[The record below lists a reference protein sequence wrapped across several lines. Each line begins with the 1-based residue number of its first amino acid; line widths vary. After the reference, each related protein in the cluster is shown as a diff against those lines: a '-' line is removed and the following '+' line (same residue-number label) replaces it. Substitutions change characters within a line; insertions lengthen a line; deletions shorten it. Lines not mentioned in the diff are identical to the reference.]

1 MPRYQKITLWVLLSA
16 SIVMTIVLIHLRE
29 KAADRLLAGQDTSPV
44 VAPQST
50 ARETVSLLVA
60 NDLDGSLM
68 PQAQQIPL
76 PSDAGARARVLL
88 EKLFEIYADPKSSH
102 PITTQAG
109 GVEEVF
115 LLPLPQNSRSG
126 GPEGMMAVV
135 NLKGAFVDAHPSGIE
150 AETLTI
156 LSICGT
162 LHANL
167 PQITEVRFLVDG
179 EQRQTLAGHA
189 DLTRAY
195 LASSIAVGSQP

>member
-1 MPRYQKITLWVLLSA
+1 MPKYQKITLWVLLSV
-16 SIVMTIVLIHLRE
+16 SVIMSLILIHLRQ
-29 KAADRLLAGQDTSPV
+29 KAEDRLLGGQDTSPV
-44 VAPQST
+44 VVPAG
-50 ARETVSLLVA
+50 AAHETVSLLVA

-68 PQAQQIPL
+68 PQSRQIPL
-76 PSDAGARARVLL
+76 PTDLGARARVLL
-88 EKLFEIYADPKSSH
+88 ERLFEIYADPKSSH
-102 PITTQAG
+102 PIAIQGG
-109 GVEEVF
+109 GVDQVF
-115 LLPLPQNSRSG
+115 LVPLSRDTNG
-126 GPEGMMAVV
+126 GGTGVMAVV

-167 PQITEVRFLVDG
+167 PQITQVRFLVDG

-195 LASSIAVGSQP
+195 MASSVATGSQQ

>member
-16 SIVMTIVLIHLRE
+16 SVIMTIVLIHLRE
-29 KAADRLLAGQDTSPV
+29 KAEDRLLAGQDTSPIV
-44 VAPQST
+44 VPAG
-50 ARETVSLLVA
+50 AAHETVSLLVA

-68 PQAQQIPL
+68 PQARQIPL
-76 PSDAGARARVLL
+76 PTDTGARARVLL
-88 EKLFEIYADPKSSH
+88 DKLFEIYADPKSSH
-102 PITTQAG
+102 PIAIQGEA
-109 GVEEVF
+109 VDQVF
-115 LLPLPQNSRSG
+115 LVPLPKDTNGSG
-126 GPEGMMAVV
+126 VMAVV
-135 NLKGAFVDAHPSGIE
+135 DLKGSVVDAHPSGIE

-167 PQITEVRFLVDG
+167 PQITQVRFLVDG

-195 LASSIAVGSQP
+195 MANNVATGSQP